1 MGDCKLTLQFD
12 DNCVHNK
19 FVLFPFSL
27 RRFIPKDAETKNNLY
42 FSPAANYHRVRRGP
56 IYYFM
61 NPKMSCYFQRRYKAT
76 EIKRAARLQGE
87 GEDRRRQGGVGGG
100 GTIAGLKKKCCRGHR
115 CSLAPTHSRPPPP
128 QTLNSAHKTFR
139 GSGRLGNVRLEE
151 REACRPARLTDKGQT
166 GNTCKLLSGAA
177 DSRGG
182 NRHHPPDQPRH

>member
-61 NPKMSCYFQRRYKAT
+61 NPKMRCYFQRRYKAT

-87 GEDRRRQGGVGGG
+87 GEDRRRQGGGGG
-100 GTIAGLKKKCCRGHR
+100 GGGGAGNNRRAEEEVL
-115 CSLAPTHSRPPPP
+115 SRPPMLPRSHPLPP
-128 QTLNSAHKTFR
+128 ASPSNLE
-139 GSGRLGNVRLEE
+139 LG
-151 REACRPARLTDKGQT
+151 T
-166 GNTCKLLSGAA
+166 
-177 DSRGG
+177 
-182 NRHHPPDQPRH
+182 